1 MERRISAGILA
12 GGKSKRMG
20 EDKARLWHGGETF
33 LAHLL
38 RELREFDEVL
48 LSVEDRRAW
57 ADAPCRVVEDQL
69 PDFGPVEGIYQ
80 LLRAARN
87 PYVLVTA
94 IDLQCLTALALQTL
108 AGQIRRNPSRPYD
121 WDEEAAKLGISRTTF
136 RRFFLAYLN
145 LPAGEFLLNARID
158 RARRLLIETAL
169 PVAEIARRCGFADP
183 FYFSRR
189 FRLENGETASAY
201 RDRNR
206 VGG

>member
-94 IDLQCLTALALQTL
+94 IDLQ
-108 AGQIRRNPSRPYD
+108 
-121 WDEEAAKLGISRTTF
+121 
-136 RRFFLAYLN
+136 
-145 LPAGEFLLNARID
+145 
-158 RARRLLIETAL
+158 
-169 PVAEIARRCGFADP
+169 
-183 FYFSRR
+183 
-189 FRLENGETASAY
+189 
-201 RDRNR
+201 
-206 VGG
+206 

>member
-94 IDLQCLTALALQTL
+94 IGSAMPDSSGTADAGRADPAGRVLFGALPGRVVGAALQHL
-108 AGQIRRNPSRPYD
+108 SQRCAAGAGTDAFGR
-121 WDEEAAKLGISRTTF
+121 GT
-136 RRFFLAYLN
+136 
-145 LPAGEFLLNARID
+145 PAPCA
-158 RARRLLIETAL
+158 
-169 PVAEIARRCGFADP
+169 V
-183 FYFSRR
+183 
-189 FRLENGETASAY
+189 
-201 RDRNR
+201 
-206 VGG
+206 

>member
-57 ADAPCRVVEDQL
+57 ADARCRVVEDQL

-108 AGQIRRNPSRPYD
+108 AGQIRPGVCCLVPCRD
-121 WDEEAAKLGISRTTF
+121 AWLVGAALQHLSQRCAAGAGTDAFGRGT
-136 RRFFLAYLN
+136 
-145 LPAGEFLLNARID
+145 PAPCA
-158 RARRLLIETAL
+158 
-169 PVAEIARRCGFADP
+169 V
-183 FYFSRR
+183 
-189 FRLENGETASAY
+189 
-201 RDRNR
+201 
-206 VGG
+206 

>member
-87 PYVLVTA
+87 PYVLVNA
-94 IDLQCLTALALQTL
+94 SFQQCLTALALQTL
-108 AGQIRRNPSRPYD
+108 AGQIRPGLAGTRGWSRFAAFITKMRCRCWNRCVRQGYAGPVRCLIVCPPD
-121 WDEEAAKLGISRTTF
+121 ISSLPTWDGTT
-136 RRFFLAYLN
+136 AW
-145 LPAGEFLLNARID
+145 
-158 RARRLLIETAL
+158 
-169 PVAEIARRCGFADP
+169 
-183 FYFSRR
+183 
-189 FRLENGETASAY
+189 
-201 RDRNR
+201 
-206 VGG
+206 